1 MVLHSL
7 AELGNYFGI
16 ERKERRPKVM
26 HCNRCGCEMRRV
38 GETNIYVCPGKDAKG
53 KPCENRVIRRV
64 FTPLTAQEIP
74 IS

>member
-26 HCNRCGCEMRRV
+26 HCNRCGCEMKRV

-53 KPCENRVIRRV
+53 KPCKNMVIRRV